1 MRRLASMPIGQGA
14 PAQQTPQPLQ
24 GWPGAGLSGVAACS
38 QTIVAGVTPALCLS
52 RALRPADNNR
62 AKGHQFLSVRVQVA
76 VLQ

>member
-1 MRRLASMPIGQGA
+1 MPIGQGA
-14 PAQQTPQPLQ
+14 LAQQTPHPLQ

-38 QTIVAGVTPALCLS
+38 QMIVAGVTPALCLAS
-52 RALRPADNNR
+52 ALRPAGNNK